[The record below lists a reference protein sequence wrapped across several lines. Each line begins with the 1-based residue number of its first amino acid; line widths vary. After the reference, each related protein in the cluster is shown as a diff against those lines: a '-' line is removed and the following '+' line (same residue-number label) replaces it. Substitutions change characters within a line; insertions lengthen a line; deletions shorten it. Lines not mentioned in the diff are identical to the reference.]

1 MADGVEIQG
10 SRKTWE
16 QGRFIFGERL
26 YVATTF
32 DDSNVPGYGAAFT
45 PPTGG
50 AETAPTGRMAV
61 DVKVDPEAI
70 PGIFLTQITYQGFRQ
85 YSY

>member
-1 MADGVEIQG
+1 MPDGVEIQG
-10 SRKTWE
+10 SRRTWE
-16 QGRFIFGERL
+16 DDRFLFGERI

-32 DDSNVPGYGAAFT
+32 DDSNIPAYGAAFT

-61 DVKVDPEAI
+61 DRKVDPEAI
-70 PGIFLTQITYQGFRQ
+70 PGIFLFRIIYRGFRQ

>member
-1 MADGVEIQG
+1 MADGAEVQG
-10 SRKTWE
+10 SRRTWE
-16 QGRFIFGERL
+16 DARYKYGERL
-26 YVATTF
+26 FVATTY
-32 DDSNVPGYGAAFT
+32 DDSNVPAYGAAFT

-61 DVKVDPEAI
+61 DRIVDPEAI
-70 PGIFLTQITYQGFRQ
+70 PGIFLTKIVYRGFRQ

>member
-16 QGRFIFGERL
+16 DARFLFGERL
-26 YVATTF
+26 YVATTYN
-32 DDSNVPGYGAAFT
+32 DSNVPGYGAGFT

-50 AETAPTGRMAV
+50 AETAPTGRMAIQRT
-61 DVKVDPEAI
+61 VDPEAI
-70 PGIFLTQITYQGFRQ
+70 PGIFLFRIVYRGFRQ
-85 YSY
+85 YAY